1 MRVGSG
7 GGNCGKT
14 ALGRADDGTG
24 GHSRSGHGRGGPRR
38 RDPPR
43 RGLGRRRRRLDAGA
57 VEGRGPE
64 SGSGPRLRLRR
75 GVGGQPTRS
84 TCSTCAPRTPCTRP
98 LVRAALSAGK
108 HVVCEKPLSL
118 TGADCDA
125 LVELAANS
133 GLVNAVPLVY
143 RYHPMTVEA
152 RERVRREEL
161 GPIRLIHGHYL
172 QDWLARPED
181 NNWRVDPA
189 VGGASRAF
197 ADIGSHWCDLLEW
210 ITGHRISELT
220 AATQTVLPQRSAAG
234 RETFTGSG
242 AESAAETAQTASQ
255 IDRHHRGRRPG
266 PVPHRPR
273 RDRRPGRLPGL
284 PGPQEPAL
292 VRDRRRRAQP
302 VLRRRGPREPAA
314 RRPGPHRDPAPR
326 RRCREQATP
335 DQRGA
340 RRPPVGL
347 PRLLR
352 GLHRRRL
359 RGDRDPEAAAKTAPL
374 FPTFADAA
382 RTAHITD
389 AVLTSAAHRS
399 WIEVS

>member
-1 MRVGSG
+1 MVAAVHADAIRRAGASVVGVAASTPERSQAAARRVG
-7 GGNCGKT
+7 
-14 ALGRADDGTG
+14 AGRAFD
-24 GHSRSGHGRGGPRR
+24 SAEE
-38 RDPPR
+38 
-43 RGLGRRRRRLDAGA
+43 LA
-57 VEGRGPE
+57 VSQEIDV
-64 SGSGPRLRLRR
+64 LH
-75 GVGGQPTRS
+75 V
-84 TCSTCAPRTPCTRP
+84 CTPNALHAP

-125 LVELAANS
+125 LVALAANS

-143 RYHPMTVEA
+143 RYHPLTAEA
-152 RERVRREEL
+152 RERVRHEEL

-220 AATQTVLPQRSAAG
+220 AATQTVLPQRSAAS

-242 AESAAETAQTASQ
+242 AESAAETAQSEQ
-255 IDRHHRGRRPG
+255 IDVTTEDAVQVLFRTDRGATGALVVSQVSPG
-266 PVPHRPR
+266 RKNRLWFEIDGAERSLSYDGEDPENLLFGGRDRTEILR
-273 RDRRPGRLPGL
+273 RD
-284 PGPQEPAL
+284 AL
-292 VRDRRRRAQP
+292 
-302 VLRRRGPREPAA
+302 G
-314 RRPGPHRDPAPR
+314 
-326 RRCREQATP
+326 EQASRINAVPAGHPWGYRDCFAAFTE
-335 DQRGA
+335 DVYAAIG
-340 RRPPVGL
+340 
-347 PRLLR
+347 
-352 GLHRRRL
+352 
-359 RGDRDPEAAAKTAPL
+359 DPEAAAKADPL

>member
-1 MRVGSG
+1 MVAAVHADAIRRAGASVVGVAASTPERSQAAARRVG
-7 GGNCGKT
+7 
-14 ALGRADDGTG
+14 AGRAFD
-24 GHSRSGHGRGGPRR
+24 SAEE
-38 RDPPR
+38 
-43 RGLGRRRRRLDAGA
+43 LA
-57 VEGRGPE
+57 VSQEIDV
-64 SGSGPRLRLRR
+64 LH
-75 GVGGQPTRS
+75 V
-84 TCSTCAPRTPCTRP
+84 CTPNALHAP

-143 RYHPMTVEA
+143 RYHPLTAEA
-152 RERVRREEL
+152 RERVRHEEL

-220 AATQTVLPQRSAAG
+220 AATQTVLPQRSAAS

-242 AESAAETAQTASQ
+242 AESAAETAQSEQ
-255 IDRHHRGRRPG
+255 IDVTTEDAVQVLFRTDRGATGALVVSQVSPG
-266 PVPHRPR
+266 RKNRLWFEIDGAERSLSYDGEDPENLLFGGRDRTEILR
-273 RDRRPGRLPGL
+273 RD
-284 PGPQEPAL
+284 AL
-292 VRDRRRRAQP
+292 
-302 VLRRRGPREPAA
+302 G
-314 RRPGPHRDPAPR
+314 
-326 RRCREQATP
+326 EQASRINAVPAGHPWGYRDCFAAFTE
-335 DQRGA
+335 DVYAAIG
-340 RRPPVGL
+340 
-347 PRLLR
+347 
-352 GLHRRRL
+352 
-359 RGDRDPEAAAKTAPL
+359 DPEAAAKADPL